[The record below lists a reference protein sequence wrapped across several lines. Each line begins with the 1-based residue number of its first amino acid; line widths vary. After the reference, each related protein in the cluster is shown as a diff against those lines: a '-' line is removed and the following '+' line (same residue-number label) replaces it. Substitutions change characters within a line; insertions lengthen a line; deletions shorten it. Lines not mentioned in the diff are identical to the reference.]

1 MQSKRPRINPLIL
14 ALALA
19 AVLMVW
25 SVTGSGSGSTGGSTM
40 SYSTVVHYFEH
51 NQVTS
56 FTLDRNTS
64 VITLNLKEGDLP
76 LPDVSSTQST
86 VQSTGGLLSGM
97 FSSSQSTGAVQE
109 DDGTVTVRYKLPYA
123 YVFIENVDKYIESYD
138 AANPDAPMTY
148 DYTSLKETI
157 PWMEI
162 IFYLGML
169 GCTGFL
175 LFSMMRGGVGGGGG
189 IMNVGKAKVKDEHEN
204 KKTATFADVAGE
216 DEEKEELKEVV
227 EFLKSPDK
235 FNSLGARIPHG
246 VLLVG
251 PPGTCLLYTSDAADE
266 VFLV

>member
-1 MQSKRPRINPLIL
+1 MQSKRPRFNPLIL

-25 SVTGSGSGSTGGSTM
+25 SVMGNTTGSTTGSTM

-51 NQVTS
+51 NQVTA

-76 LPDVSSTQST
+76 LPDTTSTSAASQTS
-86 VQSTGGLLSGM
+86 GGLLSGM
-97 FSSSQSTGAVQE
+97 FSTSSESTGAVKE
-109 DDGTVTVRYKLPYA
+109 SDGTVTVRYKLPYA

-148 DYTSLKETI
+148 DYTSLKESI

-175 LFSMMRGGVGGGGG
+175 LFSMMRGGAGGGG

-204 KKTATFADVAGE
+204 KKTATFADVAPLYHQQRRGAA
-216 DEEKEELKEVV
+216 LAPSHRG
-227 EFLKSPDK
+227 LKSNAFSQAVHSSHDD
-235 FNSLGARIPHG
+235 NNLWGSVWQA
-246 VLLVG
+246 
-251 PPGTCLLYTSDAADE
+251 
-266 VFLV
+266 

>member
-1 MQSKRPRINPLIL
+1 MQPKRPRINPLIL

-25 SVTGSGSGSTGGSTM
+25 SVMGSGRAAPAARPM

-51 NQVTS
+51 NAGHGLHAGPQHQRHHPEPERRRPAPAGR
-56 FTLDRNTS
+56 L
-64 VITLNLKEGDLP
+64 LP
-76 LPDVSSTQST
+76 QST
-86 VQSTGGLLSGM
+86 VQSAGGLLSGM
-97 FSSSQSTGAVQE
+97 FSSSSESTGAVQE

-175 LFSMMRGGVGGGGG
+175 LFSMMRGGVGG
-189 IMNVGKAKVKDEHEN
+189 
-204 KKTATFADVAGE
+204 
-216 DEEKEELKEVV
+216 
-227 EFLKSPDK
+227 
-235 FNSLGARIPHG
+235 
-246 VLLVG
+246 
-251 PPGTCLLYTSDAADE
+251 AAAS
-266 VFLV
+266 

>member
-40 SYSTVVHYFEH
+40 SYSTVVHYLEH

-64 VITLNLKEGDLP
+64 VITLNLKKGDLP

-97 FSSSQSTGAVQE
+97 FSSSESTGAVQE

-148 DYTSLKETI
+148 DDTALKETI

-162 IFYLGML
+162 I
-169 GCTGFL
+169 
-175 LFSMMRGGVGGGGG
+175 V
-189 IMNVGKAKVKDEHEN
+189 
-204 KKTATFADVAGE
+204 
-216 DEEKEELKEVV
+216 
-227 EFLKSPDK
+227 
-235 FNSLGARIPHG
+235 
-246 VLLVG
+246 
-251 PPGTCLLYTSDAADE
+251 
-266 VFLV
+266 

>member
-1 MQSKRPRINPLIL
+1 MQPKRPRINPLIL

-25 SVTGSGSGSTGGSTM
+25 SVIGSGSGSTSGSTM

-97 FSSSQSTGAVQE
+97 FSSSSESTGAVQE

-138 AANPDAPMTY
+138 AANPDAPLTCPFISFCK
-148 DYTSLKETI
+148 TSSRVR
-157 PWMEI
+157 
-162 IFYLGML
+162 GAS
-169 GCTGFL
+169 GFL
-175 LFSMMRGGVGGGGG
+175 LVRAGRFASCG
-189 IMNVGKAKVKDEHEN
+189 IFHVLPVS
-204 KKTATFADVAGE
+204 TAPGILPVAQ
-216 DEEKEELKEVV
+216 
-227 EFLKSPDK
+227 
-235 FNSLGARIPHG
+235 
-246 VLLVG
+246 
-251 PPGTCLLYTSDAADE
+251 
-266 VFLV
+266 

>member
-1 MQSKRPRINPLIL
+1 MQPKRPRINPLIL

-25 SVTGSGSGSTGGSTM
+25 SVMGSGSGSTSGSTM

-76 LPDVSSTQST
+76 LPEVSSTQST

-97 FSSSQSTGAVQE
+97 FSSSSESTGAVQE

-175 LFSMMRGGVGGGGG
+175 LFSMMRGGAGGGGKPRPG
-189 IMNVGKAKVKDEHEN
+189 RGGGAP
-204 KKTATFADVAGE
+204 AGQ
-216 DEEKEELKEVV
+216 V
-227 EFLKSPDK
+227 
-235 FNSLGARIPHG
+235 PHG
-246 VLLVG
+246 APPLLLRGHDHGGDRPAAG
-251 PPGTCLLYTSDAADE
+251 PEPGHGAVPADAGQRQAAGAAGVDT
-266 VFLV
+266 